1 MREAIP
7 LLDERGA
14 ALAVIEG
21 SGAVV
26 PPILADATLC
36 VAGAGQPADYVA
48 GYLGTYRL
56 LLSDALV
63 LTQCEPPFAE
73 PGVVA
78 AVTAAARG
86 VKPGLEV
93 VPTVFRPRPVKP
105 VRGRRVAFFTTA
117 PESAAPR
124 LAAALAEDH
133 GAEVVLV
140 SCDLADRRRLPEAV
154 ARAAREAEVFLTEI
168 KAAAVDVVAEGA
180 AAAGRELVFCDN
192 EPVALSGDLGA
203 TVDGLAGL
211 AAERFAARRAGRVD
225 AEEPGSAW
233 ARHGGGRLSVPEDHD
248 IPLIDEGDSAP
259 YSKGLMAQTLMA
271 TGVAPERAYNVAAAV
286 ERRLR
291 RRGPA
296 ALTLADLRQIA
307 HDQLGPEQGDVLIE
321 RFRQWQKLRRLET
334 PLIVLIGGAT
344 GVGKSTL
351 ATQLAHRL
359 GITRVIGTD
368 MVRQTMRAFF
378 APELMP
384 AIHTSSF
391 DAAAAVRVPVPRETD
406 LSKMGF
412 IEQTKAVSVGIEA
425 LVQRGIDEAQRM
437 VVEGVHLVPG
447 FLDRSRWGEAIVLE
461 FMLAIA
467 DKERHRGNFTVREW
481 ETGGIRP
488 LRRYVEHF
496 ADIRRIQKY
505 MVGRAQALGV
515 PVIDGPSLDENLS
528 EVLGVILR
536 RVEEASGDDAV

>member
-1 MREAIP
+1 M
-7 LLDERGA
+7 
-14 ALAVIEG
+14 
-21 SGAVV
+21 
-26 PPILADATLC
+26 
-36 VAGAGQPADYVA
+36 
-48 GYLGTYRL
+48 
-56 LLSDALV
+56 
-63 LTQCEPPFAE
+63 
-73 PGVVA
+73 
-78 AVTAAARG
+78 
-86 VKPGLEV
+86 
-93 VPTVFRPRPVKP
+93 
-105 VRGRRVAFFTTA
+105 
-117 PESAAPR
+117 
-124 LAAALAEDH
+124 
-133 GAEVVLV
+133 LV
-140 SCDLADRRRLPEAV
+140 SCDLADRRRLPDAV
-154 ARAAREAEVFLTEI
+154 KRAAAEAEVFLTEI

-192 EPVALSGDLGA
+192 EPVALDGDLGA
-203 TVDGLAGL
+203 TVDRLAALAGRAL
-211 AAERFAARRAGRVD
+211 RGPRRGRAGARGRGRVT
-225 AEEPGSAW
+225 
-233 ARHGGGRLSVPEDHD
+233 VPEHHD
-248 IPLIDEGDSAP
+248 IPLIDEGDQAP
-259 YSKGLMAQTLMA
+259 FSKGLMAQTLMS
-271 TGVAPERAYNVAAAV
+271 TGLAPERAYNVAAAV

-296 ALTLADLRQIA
+296 ALTLADLHEIA
-307 HDQLGPEQGDVLIE
+307 RDQLGPAQGDVLIE

-334 PLIVLIGGAT
+334 PLIILIGGAT

-391 DAAAAVRVPVPRETD
+391 DAASAVRVPVPRETD

-447 FLDRSRWGEAIVLE
+447 YLDRSRWGEAIVLE
-461 FMLAIA
+461 FMLAIS
-467 DKERHRGNFTVREW
+467 DKERHRSNFTVREW

-488 LRRYVEHF
+488 LRRYIEHF

-515 PVIDGPSLDENLS
+515 PVIDGPSLDDNLS
-528 EVLGVILR
+528 EVLGLILR
-536 RVEEASGDDAV
+536 RVEEEGGAELRARRARRAGAGRRRSAGVRRVFSSAAAVR